1 MRPVENW
8 YFDLPAF
15 NAFLKKRVEALET
28 DPEVRPIVPQ
38 TIKEFLA
45 PPVVYIKK

>member
-15 NAFLKKRVEALET
+15 NAFLKKHVEALEA

-45 PPVVYIKK
+45 PAGGLH